1 MTKLFFIVV
10 ACLPMAC
17 LAQLSSGVDD
27 KTLCWW
33 VRNNEQLNST
43 YRSIKASAVEEAR
56 IRGLKCE
63 SLPACPSRGSKDGCF
78 GEAYWGD
85 ELYIGEW
92 KNGKPSGA
100 GRMGVRYGIWN
111 ERVQEK
117 SWTYSEWKN
126 YLDLMGEKKQS
137 LIVDERFAKEDSI
150 RTVFQN
156 KFNALP
162 RQMDWTAKLNSIV
175 GDSLKSWLEED
186 LSTNTPEIQ
195 PPVFPPPL
203 NLSQEK
209 WETNKEFED
218 RISSSRSSRQKE
230 IDRIQSQYKNKV
242 DSRNSEI
249 QRLTKLRADKE
260 KQLPSKK
267 KEILLQVVQYIK
279 INLESTAASL
289 DQDNGTLYVDVSV
302 DQSKPERFAFRDAPQ
317 QIRRDALTSPSAL
330 PLKAE
335 FFVGDSGQ
343 FGIKAIN
350 IESAG
355 VKVVGTPTQGSA
367 GSQNLRLATIDVP
380 VSNLPVLTQQSAITV
395 DKNQVEQILYR
406 DENESLR
413 KRLDEQRRAQE
424 LALSEQARRVEQE
437 TAKFKAEAEAA
448 KRRQQELEKQLAQ
461 SSGNK
466 SQINYGRA
474 LNAHALVI
482 GNSAYS
488 GGAKLANPQNDA
500 KSVSSKLRELGF
512 KVTEVVDAD
521 RVKLVTSLSTFAATA
536 QSADLTMLFYAGH
549 GVQISGTNY
558 MLPVDLNMNDLSQV
572 PLQGVSLSSVV
583 EQYLPGKTKLVF
595 LDACR
600 DNPLMQTAS
609 RSVSRGLAPINVSEG
624 TLISYSTKDGQVAQD
639 GDGKN
644 SPFTKAL
651 LDHLDDPEDIAV
663 VLRKV
668 REQVMKNTGGKQQPW
683 EYGSLTGGSL
693 VLSAIKQK

>member
-1 MTKLFFIVV
+1 MKRILVAFVVSTPFIC
-10 ACLPMAC
+10 A
-17 LAQLSSGVDD
+17 AQLSLVDVED
-27 KTLCWW
+27 KSVCWW
-33 VRNNEQLNST
+33 AT
-43 YRSIKASAVEEAR
+43 YKGELIPSREAIRVSAIEETKRRGLICSSDGSAVR
-56 IRGLKCE
+56 DPLH
-63 SLPACPSRGSKDGCF
+63 L
-78 GEAYWGD
+78 
-85 ELYIGEW
+85 
-92 KNGKPSGA
+92 
-100 GRMGVRYGIWN
+100 
-111 ERVQEK
+111 Q
-117 SWTYSEWKN
+117 
-126 YLDLMGEKKQS
+126 KQ
-137 LIVDERFAKEDSI
+137 A
-150 RTVFQN
+150 FQT
-156 KFNALP
+156 KFDQFP
-162 RQMDWTAKLNSIV
+162 KQMEWTAKLSSLV
-175 GDSLKSWLEED
+175 GDLLKAWLEED
-186 LSTNTPEIQ
+186 AIVNTAEIK
-195 PPVFPPPL
+195 PPTFPPPL

-218 RISSSRSSRQKE
+218 RIASARSNRQSE
-230 IDRIQSQYKNKV
+230 IERLQTEYKGKV
-242 DSRNSEI
+242 DARNSEI
-249 QRLTKLRADKE
+249 KKFTKLRSEKE
-260 KQLPSKK
+260 NQLQLKRR
-267 KEILLQVVQYIK
+267 ELLIQATQYIK
-279 INLESTAASL
+279 INVEGSSASL
-289 DQDNGTLYVDVSV
+289 DQENGLLYMDISI
-302 DQSKPERFAFRDAPQ
+302 DRGKPERFAFKDAPQ
-317 QIRRDALTSPSAL
+317 ETRRDALKSPSSL
-330 PLKAE
+330 SLKPE
-335 FFVGDSGQ
+335 FFVTDSGQ

-350 IESAG
+350 IESGG
-355 VKVVGTPTQGSA
+355 VKIAGTPTQGSA
-367 GSQNLRLATIDVP
+367 GGQALRLATIDVP

-413 KRLDEQRRAQE
+413 KRLDEQRKAQE

-437 TAKFKAEAEAA
+437 TAKFKAEADAA
-448 KRRQQELEKQLAQ
+448 KRRQQELEQQLAQ

-466 SQINYGRA
+466 TTINYGRA

-482 GNSAYS
+482 GNSAYA

-500 KSVSSKLRELGF
+500 KSVSKKLRDLGF

-521 RVKLVTSLSTFAATA
+521 RSRLVTSLSNFSVAA

-558 MLPVDLNMNDLSQV
+558 MLPIDLNMNDLSQV

-651 LDHLDDPEDIAV
+651 LEHLDDPEDIAV

>member
-1 MTKLFFIVV
+1 MRLLIFSFLIGCFIAPVSASAQGTKPKCEGADISKWNGCVGEWQSSMRSVYVGEFVDGERTGQGSISFTDGSKYVGEFKNGSYDGFGVIFTVGGNKTKEGLWRNGVFVREENLSKIQEARAALV
-10 ACLPMAC
+10 ALERKVS
-17 LAQLSSGVDD
+17 LDKEFKQILEGINSGSSQSN
-27 KTLCWW
+27 W
-33 VRNNEQLNST
+33 VERINFAVST
-43 YRSIKASAVEEAR
+43 YLINWMQGQSSAVFPEV
-56 IRGLKCE
+56 K
-63 SLPACPSRGSKDGCF
+63 LPEFP
-78 GEAYWGD
+78 
-85 ELYIGEW
+85 
-92 KNGKPSGA
+92 P
-100 GRMGVRYGIWN
+100 
-111 ERVQEK
+111 
-117 SWTYSEWKN
+117 
-126 YLDLMGEKKQS
+126 
-137 LIVDERFAKEDSI
+137 
-150 RTVFQN
+150 
-156 KFNALP
+156 
-162 RQMDWTAKLNSIV
+162 
-175 GDSLKSWLEED
+175 SLKL
-186 LSTNTPEIQ
+186 T
-195 PPVFPPPL
+195 
-203 NLSQEK
+203 QEK
-209 WETNKEFED
+209 WESNKEFEEK
-218 RISSSRSSRQKE
+218 IVTSRVERQKE
-230 IDRIQSQYKNKV
+230 IDRIQSSYKNQV
-242 DSRNSEI
+242 DKRNSEI
-249 QRLTKLRADKE
+249 KKIEQLRIDKE
-260 KQLPSKK
+260 KQLPSKRNELLNYALQSIRLTIEAQSASFDQ
-267 KEILLQVVQYIK
+267 EIGVLY
-279 INLESTAASL
+279 L
-289 DQDNGTLYVDVSV
+289 DISIDKQKSE
-302 DQSKPERFAFRDAPQ
+302 KFAYKDTSQ
-317 QIRRDALTSPSAL
+317 QARRDALISPNSL
-330 PLKAE
+330 VLKPE
-335 FFVGDSGQ
+335 FFVRDSGQ

-350 IESAG
+350 IESGG
-355 VKVVGTPTQGSA
+355 VKFAGTPTQDSA
-367 GSQNLRLATIDVP
+367 GSQALRFATIDLP

-413 KRLDEQRRAQE
+413 KRLDEQRKAQE

-437 TAKFKAEAEAA
+437 TAKFKAEADAA
-448 KRRQQELEKQLAQ
+448 KRRQQELEQQLAQ

-482 GNSAYS
+482 GNSAY
-488 GGAKLANPQNDA
+488 GGSAKLPNPQNDA
-500 KSVSSKLRELGF
+500 KLIAKKLRELGF

-521 RVKLVTSLSTFAATA
+521 RSKLVSSLSTFSATA

-639 GDGKN
+639 GEGKN